1 MNTALHGLRVID
13 FTQVVAGPT
22 CTMLLSDL
30 GADVTKIEAPG
41 SDLCRALPPQIQETY
56 MQRRTVLTMALSSTL
71 LASFSG
77 AALADNYP
85 SRPLRMLVPYAAGG
99 GTDTVTRIVMKKLSE
114 QLGQPIIV
122 ENKPGAGGAL
132 AYAEMVRAK
141 PDGYTLTIGSA
152 QVSLMGLIYDKLPF
166 DPATDIVSVAP
177 LANVPIALVTGNNTP
192 YKNMA
197 DMLSQAR
204 KSGAQPLAYGTP
216 GVSTPNH
223 LSGVLLASM
232 AGIPMDH
239 VPYKGTAPAA
249 QDVIGGSIPLA
260 ILGLS
265 TAVSFANGG
274 KLRILGVGG
283 SKRSPLAPDLPTI
296 AEGGVPG
303 YEAGYW
309 YDVSVAKGT
318 PPAVLTRLH
327 AEISK
332 AVQSPEVQE
341 TLKKGGFEPLVM
353 SVAENQ
359 QALKEQAQ
367 KWGKII
373 RDNKITAYQ

>member
-1 MNTALHGLRVID
+1 
-13 FTQVVAGPT
+13 
-22 CTMLLSDL
+22 
-30 GADVTKIEAPG
+30 
-41 SDLCRALPPQIQETY
+41 
-56 MQRRTVLTMALSSTL
+56 MQRRTALTMALSSAL
-71 LASFSG
+71 LASFTG
-77 AALADNYP
+77 PALADNYP
-85 SRPLRMLVPYAAGG
+85 SRPVRMLVPYAAGG

-114 QLGQPIIV
+114 QLGQPITV

-152 QVSLMGLIYDKLPF
+152 HVSLMGLIYDKLPF
-166 DPATDIVSVAP
+166 DPATDILSVAP
-177 LANVPIALVTGNNTP
+177 LANVPIALVTSNNTP
-192 YKNMA
+192 YKSMA
-197 DMLSQAR
+197 DLLSQGR
-204 KSGAQPLAYGTP
+204 KPGAQPIAYGTP

-232 AGIPMDH
+232 AGIPLDH
-239 VPYKGTAPAA
+239 VPYKGTVPAT

-260 ILGLS
+260 VLGLS

-283 SKRSPLAPDLPTI
+283 NKRSPLAPDLPTI

-332 AVQSPEVQE
+332 AVQSAEVQDA
-341 TLKKGGFEPLVM
+341 LKKGGFEPLVM
-353 SVAENQ
+353 SAAENQ
-359 QALKEQAQ
+359 QALKEQAH

-373 RDNKITAYQ
+373 RDHKITANQ

>member
-1 MNTALHGLRVID
+1 
-13 FTQVVAGPT
+13 
-22 CTMLLSDL
+22 
-30 GADVTKIEAPG
+30 
-41 SDLCRALPPQIQETY
+41 
-56 MQRRTVLTMALSSTL
+56 MQRRTALAIVLSSTL
-71 LASFSG
+71 FAAFSS

-85 SRPLRMLVPYAAGG
+85 NRPLRMLVPYAAGG

-114 QLGQPIIV
+114 QMGQPIVV

-152 QVSLMGLIYDKLPF
+152 QVSLMGLIFEKLPF
-166 DPATDIVSVAP
+166 NPAVDIVSVAP

-192 YKNMA
+192 YKSMA
-197 DMLSQAR
+197 DLLSQGR
-204 KSGAQPLAYGTP
+204 KPGAQPVAYGTP

-232 AGIPMDH
+232 AGIPLDH
-239 VPYKGTAPAA
+239 APYKGTAPAA
-249 QDVIGGSIPLA
+249 QDVIGGNIPLA

-283 SKRSPLAPDLPTI
+283 SKRSPLAPEVPTI

-318 PPAVLTRLH
+318 PPDILKRLH

-332 AVQSPEVQE
+332 AVQSAEVQE
-341 TLKKGGFEPLVM
+341 TLKKAGFEPLTM

-359 QALKEQAQ
+359 QALKDQAQ

-373 RDNKITAYQ
+373 RDNKITADQ